1 VIAEEEFKKLD
12 AIAAYNSNV
21 EPLKFVFYLLFG
33 LAMGIFSVI
42 FIIQIFTSM
51 LVLKGDQVTNYFLNN
66 MLFKI

>member
-1 VIAEEEFKKLD
+1 MIAEEEFKKLD

-51 LVLKGDQVTNYFLNN
+51 LILKGDQVTNYFLNN

>member
-1 VIAEEEFKKLD
+1 MIAEEEFKKLD

-33 LAMGIFSVI
+33 LTMGIFSVI

-51 LVLKGDQVTNYFLNN
+51 LILKGDQVTNYFLNN

>member
-1 VIAEEEFKKLD
+1 MIAEEEFKKLD